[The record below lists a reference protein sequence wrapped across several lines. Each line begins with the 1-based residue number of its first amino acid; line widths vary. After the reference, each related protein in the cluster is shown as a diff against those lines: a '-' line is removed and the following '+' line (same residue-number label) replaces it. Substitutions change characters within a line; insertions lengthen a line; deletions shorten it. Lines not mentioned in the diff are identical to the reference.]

1 MSRTW
6 FINGRI
12 LAEGK
17 YDLDECPTHETLE
30 SALIELMVRVHESPD
45 IAPHL
50 QTLIFEADGE
60 RPITYKPVSSGQ
72 VAQVIMSIRN
82 QQ

>member
-12 LAEGK
+12 LAEGQNN
-17 YDLDECPTHETLE
+17 LDECPEHDTLE
-30 SALIELMVRVHESPD
+30 SAVVELMVRVHELPD

-72 VAQVIMSIRN
+72 VAQAVMSIRN